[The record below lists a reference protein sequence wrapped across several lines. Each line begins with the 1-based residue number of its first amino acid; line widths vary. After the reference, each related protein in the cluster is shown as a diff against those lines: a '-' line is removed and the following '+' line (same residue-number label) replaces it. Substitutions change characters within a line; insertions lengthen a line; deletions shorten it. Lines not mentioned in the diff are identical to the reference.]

1 MKKIVPYKK
10 ELEFK
15 TEVAEIA
22 SISLEHTL
30 QKVGDNYI
38 SGNFMLNGEYKI
50 VDISVNT
57 EKFDFE
63 LPFEI
68 SIDKKYDTSNLT
80 IDIDDFYYELKGDKM
95 AVNIDVLLDNLE
107 EKEEVRTVIEPEV
120 KKEVKAEEKKEVPLE
135 TKDEVRENFLNSL
148 NVTKAYRTY
157 KVYIIREG
165 DTLNSIL
172 ERFQVT
178 KEDLEAYND
187 ISNITVGLKIIIPTK
202 KKKKV

>member
-80 IDIDDFYYELKGDKM
+80 IDIDDFYYELKGNKM
-95 AVNIDVLLDNLE
+95 AVNIDVLLDKLE

-120 KKEVKAEEKKEVPLE
+120 KKEVKVEEKKEVPLE
-135 TKDEVRENFLNSL
+135 TKDEVRENFLNNL
-148 NVTKAYRTY
+148 NVTEAYRTY

-187 ISNITVGLKIIIPTK
+187 ISNITVGLKIIIPTTIDE
-202 KKKKV
+202 KV

>member
-148 NVTKAYRTY
+148 NVTEAYRTY

-187 ISNITVGLKIIIPTK
+187 ISNITVGLKIIIPTNIDE
-202 KKKKV
+202 KV

>member
-120 KKEVKAEEKKEVPLE
+120 KKEVKVEEKKEVPLE
-135 TKDEVRENFLNSL
+135 TKDEVRENFLNNL
-148 NVTKAYRTY
+148 NVTEAYRTY

-187 ISNITVGLKIIIPTK
+187 ISNITVGLKIIIPTTIDE
-202 KKKKV
+202 KV

>member
-107 EKEEVRTVIEPEV
+107 EKEDVRTVIEPEV
-120 KKEVKAEEKKEVPLE
+120 KKEVKAEEKKEVHLE
-135 TKDEVRENFLNSL
+135 TKDEVRENFLNNL
-148 NVTKAYRTY
+148 NVTEAYRTY

-187 ISNITVGLKIIIPTK
+187 ISNITVGLKIIIPTTIDE
-202 KKKKV
+202 KV

>member
-80 IDIDDFYYELKGDKM
+80 IDIDDFYYELKGNKM

-107 EKEEVRTVIEPEV
+107 EKEEMRTVIEPEV
-120 KKEVKAEEKKEVPLE
+120 KKEVKVEEKKEVPLE
-135 TKDEVRENFLNSL
+135 TKDEVRENFLNNL
-148 NVTKAYRTY
+148 NVTEAYRTY

-178 KEDLEAYND
+178 KEDLETYND
-187 ISNITVGLKIIIPTK
+187 ISNITVGLKIIIPTTIDE
-202 KKKKV
+202 KV

>member
-1 MKKIVPYKK
+1 MG
-10 ELEFK
+10 
-15 TEVAEIA
+15 
-22 SISLEHTL
+22 S
-30 QKVGDNYI
+30 
-38 SGNFMLNGEYKI
+38 
-50 VDISVNT
+50 
-57 EKFDFE
+57 
-63 LPFEI
+63 
-68 SIDKKYDTSNLT
+68 KYAWS
-80 IDIDDFYYELKGDKM
+80 LKGDKM

-148 NVTKAYRTY
+148 NVTEAYRTY

-187 ISNITVGLKIIIPTK
+187 ISNITVGLKIIIPTTIDE
-202 KKKKV
+202 KV

>member
-80 IDIDDFYYELKGDKM
+80 IDIDDFYYELKGNKM

-120 KKEVKAEEKKEVPLE
+120 KKEVKVEEKKEAPLE
-135 TKDEVRENFLNSL
+135 TKDEVRENFLNNL
-148 NVTKAYRTY
+148 NVTEAYRTY

-187 ISNITVGLKIIIPTK
+187 ISNITVGLKIIIPTTIDE
-202 KKKKV
+202 KV

>member
-80 IDIDDFYYELKGDKM
+80 IDIDDFYYELKGNKM

-120 KKEVKAEEKKEVPLE
+120 KKEVKVEEKKEVPLE
-135 TKDEVRENFLNSL
+135 TKDEVRENFLNNL
-148 NVTKAYRTY
+148 NVTEAYRTY

-187 ISNITVGLKIIIPTK
+187 ISNITVGLKFIIPTTIDE
-202 KKKKV
+202 KV

>member
-80 IDIDDFYYELKGDKM
+80 IDIDDFYYELKGNKM

-120 KKEVKAEEKKEVPLE
+120 KKEVKVEEKKEIPLE
-135 TKDEVRENFLNSL
+135 TKDEVRENFLNNL
-148 NVTKAYRTY
+148 NVTEAYRTY

-187 ISNITVGLKIIIPTK
+187 ISNITVGLKIIIPTTIDE
-202 KKKKV
+202 KV